1 MESKQIVE
9 NYYSAFA
16 EHDLGKAR
24 TMLAD
29 DFTFK
34 GPVMEASSADDMMA
48 KMSAFGCDYES
59 NVHGMIAD
67 GDRVAVNFTC
77 TFKAPFQGV
86 FDMCE
91 WFTVRDG
98 KIAKSEL
105 FYDAT
110 KMPALDAFGG

>member
-9 NYYSAFA
+9 RYYAAFA

-24 TMLAD
+24 ALLTD

-48 KMSAFGCDYES
+48 KLSAFGCDYES
-59 NVHGMIAD
+59 EVRGMIAD

-77 TFKAPFQGV
+77 TFRAPFQGV

-91 WFTVRDG
+91 WFTVRGG
-98 KIAKSEL
+98 KIAASEL

-110 KMPALDAFGG
+110 NMPALDTLGG